1 MIAIDHLDHLVLTV
15 QNIDRTCEFY
25 SQVLGMK
32 VITFGAGRKALKFG
46 NQKIN
51 LHQAGKEFEP
61 KAAQPTPGS
70 ADLCF
75 LTQTPLEE
83 VISHLES
90 CSVEILDG
98 PVQRTGAIGLI
109 MSVYIRDLDKNLV
122 EIAVKIE
129 QSILT
134 EKY

>member
-1 MIAIDHLDHLVLTV
+1 MAIDHLDHLVLTV

-122 EIAVKIE
+122 EIAAMIE
-129 QSILT
+129 QSVLT
-134 EKY
+134 EKL